1 MRISDWSSDVC
12 SSDLSPIIFVPP
24 SKDTSRK
31 TVEQKR
37 LTNRSHEEA
46 FRLHTAPWRGASPPD
61 LPFRSLRTPGEG
73 PGCDSAFEPAH
84 HKKGLSYTPAIGLWP
99 RTLFLIVIVQR
110 SEERRVG
117 KECVSTCRSRC
128 SPYHSKKQTYN

>member
-84 HKKGLSYTPAIGLWP
+84 PIG
-99 RTLFLIVIVQR
+99 RASCR
-110 SEERRVG
+110 DRVC
-117 KECVSTCRSRC
+117 KYV
-128 SPYHSKKQTYN
+128 

>member
-1 MRISDWSSDVC
+1 MAIRLVATLPQW
-12 SSDLSPIIFVPP
+12 SPIIFVPP

-61 LPFRSLRTPGEG
+61 LPFRSLRPPGEG
-73 PGCDSAFEPAH
+73 PGCDSAFEPATP
-84 HKKGLSYTPAIGLWP
+84 KKGLSH
-99 RTLFLIVIVQR
+99 
-110 SEERRVG
+110 
-117 KECVSTCRSRC
+117 
-128 SPYHSKKQTYN
+128 SPYHEVWPPIASEECREKG

>member
-61 LPFRSLRTPGEG
+61 LPFRSLRTPGDG

-84 HKKGLSYTPAIGLWP
+84 HKKGLSYTPALGL
-99 RTLFLIVIVQR
+99 R

-117 KECVSTCRSRC
+117 KECVSTCRPGC
-128 SPYHSKKQTYN
+128 QPDH

>member
-1 MRISDWSSDVC
+1 MFATLPQW
-12 SSDLSPIIFVPP
+12 SPIILVPP

-61 LPFRSLRTPGEG
+61 LPFRNLRTPGAE
-73 PGCDSAFEPAH
+73 PGCASAFEPAH
-84 HKKGLSYTPAIGLWP
+84 HKQGLSYTPAIGFWHRPLLP
-99 RTLFLIVIVQR
+99 LVVFQFEDFTFPTQATFSSL
-110 SEERRVG
+110 
-117 KECVSTCRSRC
+117 
-128 SPYHSKKQTYN
+128 